1 MGRDHHNHAHR
12 SRNETI
18 SRKLMISA
26 AATVAFVVV
35 QIVAGFA
42 SNSLALLGDALH
54 NFTDSLA
61 LFLALAAV
69 RLERR
74 PPTGAKSYG
83 YHRAGILAAFIN
95 AATLV
100 ALTIFIFI
108 EALDRFRHPTP
119 VNETTMI
126 VTAILG
132 IALNAMITFS
142 LRREGKDDVNVRS
155 AVVHMMGDTIS
166 SIGIIIAAVLI
177 RLTGTN
183 EWDAAVTLL
192 IGVLILWSSWGI
204 LRESVNL
211 LLEGTPSGINPDS
224 VASSLAAVD
233 GVFGVHHLHIWALG
247 PSLPALSC
255 HLMVGDVP
263 VKSTSRLL
271 EEVNAML
278 ARDYRIAHTTVQLEF
293 ANCAA
298 DDPYCLPYTN

>member
-1 MGRDHHNHAHR
+1 MGRDHHNHPHR

-26 AATVAFVVV
+26 AATVVFVVV

-95 AATLV
+95 AAALV

-119 VNETTMI
+119 VNEMTMI

-132 IALNAMITFS
+132 IALNAAITFS

-155 AVVHMMGDTIS
+155 AVVHMMGDMIS

-183 EWDAAVTLL
+183 EWDAAVTVL

-211 LLEGTPSGINPDS
+211 LLEGTPSGINPEA
-224 VASSLAAVD
+224 VARSLAAVD

-271 EEVNAML
+271 EEVNMML

>member
-1 MGRDHHNHAHR
+1 MGHDHHSHAHR

-61 LFLALAAV
+61 LFLALAAI

-95 AATLV
+95 AAALV

-108 EALDRFRHPTP
+108 EALDRFRHPTS

-132 IALNAMITFS
+132 IALNAAITFS

-177 RLTGTN
+177 RVTGTN
-183 EWDAAVTLL
+183 EWDAAVTVL

-211 LLEGTPSGINPDS
+211 LLEGTPSGINPEA
-224 VASSLAAVD
+224 VAQSLAAVD